1 MAIAVAQNPARRELV
16 FGFVAPLGVDK
27 KFVAECLRTAL
38 CTVGYDLLDVHV
50 TDKLQTFAEC
60 PRDMSLDA
68 VGFLQRKK
76 ILMDAGDKIRQQWNA
91 RSRRKRGDAVAL
103 AAMIGVTESRERAA
117 SALGHNQSKNPE
129 EPCPACGRQSVAP
142 VQTLSNAA
150 FLIDSLKHQDELRL
164 LRRVYGPAFISI
176 AIYSPPEKRKEF
188 LLKNSEKQD
197 GRTKIFIDH
206 LMRRDE
212 TGENEQGVKIAFGQD
227 VGNAFPDA
235 DFILDAS
242 LPEEQI
248 KQQLTR
254 LVRLIFGDALITP
267 TRDEIG
273 MSLATVSQVRS
284 SSLARQIGAAI
295 VRRDA
300 SVVAIGTNEAAKPMG
315 GQYLPED
322 DHEYHGRD
330 KDYSARDTSDEFRS
344 EMVDDILER
353 LDDACLLDA
362 RFSKYKDGSN
372 ELRADVDPE
381 DVRRSRRAQIE
392 PFLRER
398 QIEADENN
406 LLEAIDDAHMLKRE
420 FSTYAMQEITDENA
434 LRDLRERR
442 LQDLYYADN
451 APLRRALI
459 RDNIDYVRD
468 VHAEAAAILDAARHG
483 TAVKKCTM
491 YTTTFPCHECARHIV
506 AAGIRELVYLAP
518 YPKSANGK
526 LYRDSIQ
533 IDPDKRDKRR
543 VTFRTFTGVGPRR
556 YLEFFTMRTDRKRND
571 GTVIEFD
578 LRAQGPDLPYY
589 TPAAQ
594 AAAAN
599 EQIELE
605 SFKNFLKDY
614 IATTQP
620 QPTGGTT

>member
-1 MAIAVAQNPARRELV
+1 MTIAAPAAQNPARRELV

-38 CTVGYDLLDVHV
+38 CTVGYSLHDVHV

-60 PRDMSLDA
+60 PPETNLEN

-76 ILMDAGDKIRQQWNA
+76 ILMDAGDQIRQQWNNH
-91 RSRRKRGDAVAL
+91 SRRNRGDAVAL
-103 AAMIGVTESRERAA
+103 ATMIGVTEARESAA
-117 SALGHNQSKNPE
+117 RALGCNPQDPDK
-129 EPCPACGRQSVAP
+129 PCATCGSRSVAP

-188 LLKNSEKQD
+188 LLKNSEKPD
-197 GRTKIFIDH
+197 GRTKILIDH

-212 TGENEQGVKIAFGQD
+212 IGENELGAKIPFGQD

-248 KQQLTR
+248 KSQLTR

-267 TRDEIG
+267 TRDELG
-273 MSLATVSQVRS
+273 MSLATISQVRS

-295 VRRDA
+295 LRRDA
-300 SVVAIGTNEAAKPMG
+300 SVVAIGTNEAAKPITG

-330 KDYSARDTSDEFRS
+330 KDYAPRDTSDEFRS
-344 EMVDDILER
+344 EMVDDILEC
-353 LDDACLLDA
+353 LDRARLLDEKY
-362 RFSKYKDGSN
+362 SKYKGVS
-372 ELRADVDPE
+372 EEVRADAD
-381 DVRRSRRAQIE
+381 DVAKTRRSRLKACLVQQ
-392 PFLRER
+392 PV
-398 QIEADENN
+398 DENEER
-406 LLEAIDDAHMLKRE
+406 LLEAIDEAHMLKPE
-420 FSTYAMQEITDENA
+420 FSKYAIKETTNEYA
-434 LRDLRERR
+434 LNELRERR
-442 LQDLYYADN
+442 LQELYYAEG

-468 VHAEAAAILDAARHG
+468 VHAESAAIIDAARHG
-483 TAVKKCTM
+483 TAVKKCIM

-518 YPKSANGK
+518 YPKSANRK
-526 LYRDSIQ
+526 LYRDSID
-533 IDPDKRDKRR
+533 IDPEKRDQRK
-543 VTFRTFTGVGPRR
+543 VAFRTFTGIGPRR
-556 YLEFFTMRTDRKRND
+556 YLEFFTMRTDRKKRD

-578 LRAQGPDLPYY
+578 LRAQDPDLPYY

-599 EQIELE
+599 EQLELE
-605 SFKNFLKDY
+605 GFKGFLKQY
-614 IATTQP
+614 IANNQP
-620 QPTGGTT
+620 PSTGGK